1 MSENTY
7 RVFLLTLQAAIQ
19 MYWNKRTF
27 LHRKKSSTP
36 TGLVWGTNMAAV
48 LLFRD
53 TNMAAVTPCE
63 NTKRFHVASIYANL
77 LEQKKFLHKKK
88 VQFL

>member
-1 MSENTY
+1 MKTLY

-27 LHRKKSSTP
+27 LHRKKRSTP
-36 TGLVWGTNMAAV
+36 TGLVWDTNMAAV

-53 TNMAAVTPCE
+53 TNMAAVTSCE
-63 NTKRFHVASIYANL
+63 NTKRAHVISIYANL

-88 VQFL
+88 VQLP